1 MVYPTL
7 PRKKQQEPIRE
18 NNVDP
23 LAPFPNKKIQNPTTQ
38 DPNSKFHIEQIQNP
52 NPQNIRKIYIL
63 RGSEMVYPTLPRKKQ
78 QEPIRENNVDPLA
91 PFPNKKIQNPT
102 TQDPNSKFH
111 IEQIQNPNPQNI
123 QKIYILRGS
132 EMVYPTLP
140 RKKQQEPIREN
151 NVDPLAPFPN
161 KKIQNPTTQDPSSK
175 FHIEQIQNPNPQNIQ
190 KIYILRGS
198 EMVYPTLP
206 RKKQQEP
213 IRENNV
219 DPLAPFPNKK
229 IQNPTTQDPN
239 SKFHIEQIQNP
250 NPQNIQKI
258 YILRGSEM
266 VYPTLPRK
274 KQQEPIR
281 ENNVDPLAPF
291 PNKKIQNPTTQ
302 DPNSK
307 FHIEQIQN
315 PNPQNIQKIYILR
328 GSEMVYPT
336 LPRKKQQ
343 EPIRENNVDPLA
355 PFPNKKIQNPTT
367 QDPNS
372 KFHIEQIQNP
382 NPQNIQKI
390 YILRGSEMVYPTLPR
405 KKQQEPIREN
415 NVDPL
420 APFPNG
426 TKKTKL
432 FQYKTQ
438 RVKSCKIQIPKYK
451 NPRSK
456 VHNPNVKIWIPRS
469 TNSNMFHPLTLVSLE
484 GLEWC
489 SPKWINITKLIRR
502 TKKTSPHPKESSGHQ
517 FLASSL
523 KKPHRASPQ
532 SSHLTRP

>member
-23 LAPFPNKKIQNPTTQ
+23 W
-38 DPNSKFHIEQIQNP
+38 
-52 NPQNIRKIYIL
+52 
-63 RGSEMVYPTLPRKKQ
+63 
-78 QEPIRENNVDPLA
+78 PL
-91 PFPNKKIQNPT
+91 FQT
-102 TQDPNSKFH
+102 
-111 IEQIQNPNPQNI
+111 
-123 QKIYILRGS
+123 
-132 EMVYPTLP
+132 
-140 RKKQQEPIREN
+140 
-151 NVDPLAPFPN
+151 
-161 KKIQNPTTQDPSSK
+161 
-175 FHIEQIQNPNPQNIQ
+175 
-190 KIYILRGS
+190 
-198 EMVYPTLP
+198 
-206 RKKQQEP
+206 
-213 IRENNV
+213 
-219 DPLAPFPNKK
+219 KK

-343 EPIRENNVDPLA
+343 EPIRGKQCRPPGL
-355 PFPNKKIQNPTT
+355 FSKQKIQNPTT

-372 KFHIEQIQNP
+372 KSKYLIPRSKLKNYNP
-382 NPQNIQKI
+382 NSTKNKDQ
-390 YILRGSEMVYPTLPR
+390 RLP
-405 KKQQEPIREN
+405 P
-415 NVDPL
+415 
-420 APFPNG
+420 ANG
-426 TKKTKL
+426 TKKNKIVSV
-432 FQYKTQ
+432 QDP
-438 RVKSCKIQIPKYK
+438 KSKI
-451 NPRSK
+451 
-456 VHNPNVKIWIPRS
+456 
-469 TNSNMFHPLTLVSLE
+469 M
-484 GLEWC
+484 
-489 SPKWINITKLIRR
+489 
-502 TKKTSPHPKESSGHQ
+502 
-517 FLASSL
+517 
-523 KKPHRASPQ
+523 
-532 SSHLTRP
+532 

>member
-1 MVYPTL
+1 
-7 PRKKQQEPIRE
+7 
-18 NNVDP
+18 
-23 LAPFPNKKIQNPTTQ
+23 
-38 DPNSKFHIEQIQNP
+38 
-52 NPQNIRKIYIL
+52 
-63 RGSEMVYPTLPRKKQ
+63 
-78 QEPIRENNVDPLA
+78 
-91 PFPNKKIQNPT
+91 
-102 TQDPNSKFH
+102 
-111 IEQIQNPNPQNI
+111 
-123 QKIYILRGS
+123 
-132 EMVYPTLP
+132 
-140 RKKQQEPIREN
+140 
-151 NVDPLAPFPN
+151 
-161 KKIQNPTTQDPSSK
+161 
-175 FHIEQIQNPNPQNIQ
+175 
-190 KIYILRGS
+190 
-198 EMVYPTLP
+198 MVYPTLP

-390 YILRGSEMVYPTLPR
+390 YIY
-405 KKQQEPIREN
+405 
-415 NVDPL
+415 
-420 APFPNG
+420 
-426 TKKTKL
+426 
-432 FQYKTQ
+432 
-438 RVKSCKIQIPKYK
+438 
-451 NPRSK
+451 
-456 VHNPNVKIWIPRS
+456 
-469 TNSNMFHPLTLVSLE
+469 
-484 GLEWC
+484 
-489 SPKWINITKLIRR
+489 
-502 TKKTSPHPKESSGHQ
+502 
-517 FLASSL
+517 L
-523 KKPHRASPQ
+523 KGV
-532 SSHLTRP
+532 